1 MKIRVLVV
9 DDSAFMR
16 KVITDMIHLQK
27 EIEVID
33 TARNGS
39 EAVEKV
45 KTLKPDVVTLDIEM
59 PVMDGLTALEK
70 IMEKDPLPVIM
81 LSSLTKEGADATIR
95 SLELGA
101 VDFITKPS
109 SVFKIN
115 TEDVKNELVSKIVM
129 ASKISMKSKSLR
141 KSLDFKKEKD
151 DNVTKSYSGSSS
163 QSTSSGFTSRNSVE
177 NTSNTVEYGSKRGLG
192 GNRIDKIVAIG
203 TSTGGPRALQSVI
216 PRIPG
221 NINASFIVVQHMPP
235 GFTKSLAE
243 RMNTLSE
250 LSVKEAEHGDVL
262 KQGWVYIA
270 PGDHHL
276 KLKKSGQEW
285 IIQLSQ
291 DELVS
296 GHRPSVD
303 AMMYSIADNKIG
315 NVVGVIMTGMGA
327 DGAKGLARVKQE
339 NKGFV
344 IAQDEESCVVFGMP
358 KSTIQLGVVDRVVT
372 LNDIANEIVR
382 AVGV

>member
-16 KVITDMIHLQK
+16 KVITDMIHQQK

-33 TARNGS
+33 TAKNGQ
-39 EAVEKV
+39 EAIDKIV
-45 KTLKPDVVTLDIEM
+45 KLKPDVVTLDIEM
-59 PVMDGLTALEK
+59 PIMDGLTALER
-70 IMEKDPLPVIM
+70 IMDSSPLPVIM

-115 TEDVKNELVSKIVM
+115 TDDVKNELLSKIVM
-129 ASKISMKSKSLR
+129 ASKISMRPKLNIKKLPET
-141 KSLDFKKEKD
+141 KKEKED
-151 DNVTKSYSGSSS
+151 AMTKSSIKPSTEVIFSGNESS
-163 QSTSSGFTSRNSVE
+163 QR
-177 NTSNTVEYGSKRGLG
+177 KGLG

-216 PRIPG
+216 PKIPG
-221 NINASFIVVQHMPP
+221 NVNASFLVVQHMPP

-250 LSVKEAEHGDVL
+250 LNVKEAEHGDVL
-262 KQGWVYIA
+262 KPGWVYIA
-270 PGDHHL
+270 PGDYHL
-276 KLKKSGQEW
+276 KLKRTGQDYT
-285 IIQLSQ
+285 IQLSQ
-291 DELVS
+291 DDLVS

-303 AMMYSIADNKIG
+303 AMMYSIADLRIS

-327 DGAKGLARVKQE
+327 DGAKGLARVKQD

-372 LNDIANEIVR
+372 LTDIANEIVR

>member
-59 PVMDGLTALEK
+59 PVMNGLTALEK